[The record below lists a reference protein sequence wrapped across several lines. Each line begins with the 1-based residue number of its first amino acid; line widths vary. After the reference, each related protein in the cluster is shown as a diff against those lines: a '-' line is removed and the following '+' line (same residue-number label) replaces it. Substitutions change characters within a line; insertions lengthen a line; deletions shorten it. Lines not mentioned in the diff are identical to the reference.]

1 MIRLLIDARLMFY
14 RKAGISQ
21 YTRHLLRALAPFAQ
35 STDDSLTLNILL
47 DRRDHDL
54 DWLPTGPNIRVLR
67 AITPA
72 HHRYEWLTLPFELAR
87 LQLRHRFNW
96 LHSPDFITARGR
108 FKKLITI
115 HDLYFMQH
123 PEVMSRDGARYY
135 GRVGWSAMQ
144 ADAIIA
150 VSEFTRHDIYRLLP
164 NMAQQ
169 KVWVVH
175 EAAEFANDRATSSDS
190 TAPYALFVGT
200 AEPRKNLITLLT
212 ALAQLRQ
219 QGRLPAD
226 FKLGIA
232 GAQGWAG
239 DTPQHMAQMLGVSDV
254 LDMLGEVDQARLH
267 QLYCGARM
275 LLLPSHYE
283 GFGLTALEAM
293 IRGTP
298 VICSNAGSLPEI
310 VGEAA
315 RLHDPLDMAALS
327 EHIWQL
333 WHDAAIRRDYAAR
346 GLVQAQ
352 RFSWARAAHET
363 LQIMKKTA

>member
-21 YTRHLLRALAPFAQ
+21 YTRHLLRALAPLAQ
-35 STDDSLTLNILL
+35 SASHRLTLSVLL

-54 DWLPTGPNIRVLR
+54 AWLPTNENIRILR

-72 HHRYEWLTLPFELAR
+72 HHRYEWLTLPLELAW
-87 LQLRHRFNW
+87 LQLRHHFNW
-96 LHSPDFITARGR
+96 LHSPDFITTRGR

-135 GRVGWSAMQ
+135 GQVGWSAAQ

-150 VSEFTRHDIYRLLP
+150 VSEFTRGDIYRLLP
-164 NMAQQ
+164 AVARQ

-175 EAAEFANDRATSSDS
+175 EAAALADDAATPASAA
-190 TAPYALFVGT
+190 APYALFVGT

-226 FKLGIA
+226 FKLCIA

-254 LDMLGEVDQARLH
+254 LAMTGEVDQARLH

-298 VICSNAGSLPEI
+298 VVCSNAGSLPEV

-315 RLHDPLDMAALS
+315 LLHEPLDVATLAK
-327 EHIWQL
+327 HIWHM
-333 WHDAAIRRDYAAR
+333 WHDADTRRDYAAR
-346 GLVQAQ
+346 GLTRAQ
-352 RFSWARAAHET
+352 QFSWARAARET
-363 LQIMKKTA
+363 LEVLQMS